1 MGNSLL
7 YVYRWQKVLENSTV
21 CVWFNHA
28 TWYNIISI
36 SLITKMVTS
45 LIVIDD
51 DHDTVDVFCEY
62 LTLKGFE
69 VKAKGYNGKDA
80 VELYSRL
87 TPDIVLMDVM
97 MPEYNGFYGLYNIKE
112 KFPESRIIMVTADLS
127 DETQRKLIERGAS
140 DILYKPYDI
149 EDVLKSIKRVLGE
162 RDKSVIPMNL
172 KRE

>member
-1 MGNSLL
+1 MS
-7 YVYRWQKVLENSTV
+7 
-21 CVWFNHA
+21 
-28 TWYNIISI
+28 
-36 SLITKMVTS
+36 TS

-69 VKAKGYNGKDA
+69 VKGRGYNGRDA
-80 VELYSRL
+80 VELYSKFR
-87 TPDIVLMDVM
+87 PDIVLMDVM

-127 DETQRKLIERGAS
+127 DETQRKLMERGAS

-149 EDVLKSIKRVLGE
+149 EDVLKSIKRINE
-162 RDKSVIPMNL
+162 ESHKQAISMNL
-172 KRE
+172 KQE